1 MNGVITYSDVKEA
14 KCKEF
19 DIRKDQDD
27 NYTVRGE
34 LEKILESMKKIQ
46 KIGANTTRR
55 KLTDISDKMYDFER
69 DVLLGLAA
77 TVDVEDVTNKELE
90 DACNVVRVKESRVN
104 RGAEALERAMQMINC
119 GIPKHRHDMEIV
131 KAIVGEK

>member
-1 MNGVITYSDVKEA
+1 MNGVITYSDVQEA

-19 DIRKDQDD
+19 EILRDQDD

-34 LEKILESMKKIQ
+34 LEKILESMKKIK
-46 KIGANTTRR
+46 KIGANTKRQ

-90 DACNVVRVKESRVN
+90 DACNVVSGMETRMN
-104 RGAEALERAMQMINC
+104 RGAEAIERAMRMRI
-119 GIPKHRHDMEIV
+119 GWIPKHKHDMEIV
-131 KAIVGEK
+131 KEIVGDK

>member
-1 MNGVITYSDVKEA
+1 MNGVITYSDVQEA

-19 DIRKDQDD
+19 EILQDKED

-46 KIGANTTRR
+46 KIGANTTRQ

-90 DACNVVRVKESRVN
+90 DACNAVSGMENRVN
-104 RGAEALERAMQMINC
+104 RGAEALERAMQMRNC
-119 GIPKHRHDMEIV
+119 GIPKHKHDIEII
-131 KAIVGEK
+131 KAIIGEK

>member
-1 MNGVITYSDVKEA
+1 MNGVITYSDVQEA

-19 DIRKDQDD
+19 DIRKDQED
-27 NYTVRGE
+27 NYAVRGE
-34 LEKILESMKKIQ
+34 LEKILESVKKIQ
-46 KIGANTTRR
+46 KIGANTTRH

-104 RGAEALERAMQMINC
+104 RGAEALERAIQMRNC
-119 GIPKHRHDMEIV
+119 GIPKHKHDVEIL
-131 KAIVGEK
+131 KAIIGEK